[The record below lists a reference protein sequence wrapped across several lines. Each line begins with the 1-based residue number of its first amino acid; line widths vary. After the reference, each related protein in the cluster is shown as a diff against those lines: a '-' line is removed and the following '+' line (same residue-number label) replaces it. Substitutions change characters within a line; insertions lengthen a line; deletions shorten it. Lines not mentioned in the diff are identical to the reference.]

1 VVFHDFSEAKVKTG
15 GEKMKRIILITS
27 FMAILLMLLSG
38 CFFIDPMV
46 KVTKL
51 VSDFEEYWE
60 DENAVGLAGL
70 YTNPAVINSASKTSS
85 QIIDAY
91 SSRFEGRDVYSFNK
105 GNVDVHFNV
114 GATEATVGF
123 SAVINWTSGPDD
135 DRIYSWTVKKI
146 SGNWFISRS
155 NEY

>member
-1 VVFHDFSEAKVKTG
+1 
-15 GEKMKRIILITS
+15 MKRIILITS

-51 VSDFEEYWE
+51 VSDFKKYWE

-70 YTNPAVINSASKTSS
+70 YTDPALINTAMKSYS
-85 QIIDAY
+85 QIKDAY
-91 SSRFEGRDVYSFNK
+91 SSRFEGRDVIFFNR
-105 GNVDVHFNV
+105 GDVEVDFNV
-114 GATEATVGF
+114 GATEATVEF
-123 SAVINWTSGPDD
+123 SAVIDWTSGPGD
-135 DRIYSWTVKKI
+135 DRIYSWTVKKL

>member
-60 DENAVGLAGL
+60 YENAVGLAGL
-70 YTNPAVINSASKTSS
+70 YTDPALINTAMKSYS
-85 QIIDAY
+85 QIKDAY
-91 SSRFEGRDVYSFNK
+91 SSRFEGRDVDSFNK

-114 GATEATVGF
+114 GATEATVEF
-123 SAVINWTSGPDD
+123 SAVIDWTSGLDD
-135 DRIYSWTVKKI
+135 HSTYEWTVKKL

>member
-1 VVFHDFSEAKVKTG
+1 
-15 GEKMKRIILITS
+15 MKRITLITS
-27 FMAILLMLLSG
+27 CMAILLMLLSG

-46 KVTKL
+46 KVSLL
-51 VSDFEEYWE
+51 VSNFESYWE

-70 YTNPAVINSASKTSS
+70 YTNPALINTAVKSYS

-91 SSRFEGRDVYSFNK
+91 SSRFEGRDVIFFNR
-105 GNVDVHFNV
+105 GDVEVDFNV
-114 GATEATVGF
+114 GVTEATVQF
-123 SAVINWTSGPDD
+123 SAVIDWTSGPDD
-135 DRIYSWTVKKI
+135 YRTYSWTVKKI